1 MEKILGDT
9 IKSIE
14 QVIEQQRV
22 IYESLISKA
31 ETDEEK
37 KSLNELLSISNN
49 INEALKNK
57 DIASLSNILNE
68 LQNANNAS
76 RQ

>member
-1 MEKILGDT
+1 MEKLLGDT

-57 DIASLSNILNE
+57 DVSSLTNILNE

>member
-1 MEKILGDT
+1 MEKLLGDT

-57 DIASLSNILNE
+57 DVSSLTNILNE
-68 LQNANNAS
+68 IQNANNAS

>member
-1 MEKILGDT
+1 MEKLLGDT

-31 ETDEEK
+31 KTDEEK

-57 DIASLSNILNE
+57 DVASLTNILNE
-68 LQNANNAS
+68 LQNANNS
-76 RQ
+76 NRQ

>member
-1 MEKILGDT
+1 MEKLLGDT

-57 DIASLSNILNE
+57 DVASLTNILNE
-68 LQNANNAS
+68 LQNANNSS

>member
-1 MEKILGDT
+1 MEKLLGDT

-31 ETDEEK
+31 ETDKEK

-57 DIASLSNILNE
+57 DVASLTNILNE

>member
-1 MEKILGDT
+1 MEKLLGDT

-57 DIASLSNILNE
+57 DVASLTNILNE

>member
-57 DIASLSNILNE
+57 DVASLTNILNE
-68 LQNANNAS
+68 LQNANNS
-76 RQ
+76 IRQ